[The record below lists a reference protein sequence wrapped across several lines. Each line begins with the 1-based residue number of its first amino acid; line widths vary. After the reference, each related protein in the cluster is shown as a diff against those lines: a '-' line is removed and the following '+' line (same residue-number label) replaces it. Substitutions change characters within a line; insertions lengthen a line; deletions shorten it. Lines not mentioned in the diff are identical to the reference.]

1 MSSRAWRNAG
11 LIFGFIILAA
21 LAFRGCYH
29 LVHNEENRPAAESI
43 VAAMEAYRKENS
55 RCPAKLEDM
64 QQKFLAS
71 IPKSVNPF
79 IIVYAASADRKQCW
93 VAYQVHR
100 DNFEEYDS
108 AVGKWQLMEY
118 EDTRALREEGK
129 QVLRQ

>member
-1 MSSRAWRNAG
+1 MTPRAWRNASVTFG
-11 LIFGFIILAA
+11 LIALAA

-29 LVHNEENRPAAESI
+29 FVHNEENAPAAESI
-43 VAAMEAYRKENS
+43 VSAMEAYRKENG
-55 RCPAKLEDM
+55 RCPATLEDM
-64 QQKFLAS
+64 QPKFLAS

-79 IIVYAASADRKQCW
+79 VIVYAASVDGKQCW

-118 EDTRALREEGK
+118 EETRALREERK
-129 QVLRQ
+129 QILR